1 MSSSVPHHVAI
12 IMDGNGRWAQSRGLP
27 RVFGHRA
34 GMKAVRAVVET
45 APRLGIRHLSLYAF
59 SADNW
64 RRPAREVQA
73 LMNLLRRY
81 LRQEVDRCVANGV
94 RLSVWGRRDR
104 LPDDIVG
111 QIAAAEART
120 RSGDRL
126 HLRLLLDYSARE
138 AIARAAALWPHS
150 HPPSRE
156 EFARLLAVANGADE
170 PMPEVDLLVRT
181 GGEQRLSDFL
191 LWECAYAEL
200 LFVPTM
206 WPDFGPADLEA
217 AVREFQRRERRFGGV
232 PERPR
237 AAAAPP
243 PR

>member
-1 MSSSVPHHVAI
+1 MSAPPPQHVAI
-12 IMDGNGRWAQSRGLP
+12 IMDGNGRWAQARGLP

-34 GMKAVRAVVET
+34 GMKAVRSAVET

-64 RRPAREVQA
+64 RRPSGEVQA

-81 LRQEVDRCVANGV
+81 LRQEVARCVANGV

-104 LPDDIVG
+104 LPPDIVA
-111 QIAAAEART
+111 QIAEAEART
-120 RSGDRL
+120 RDGDRL
-126 HLRLLLDYSARE
+126 HLRLLIDYSARD
-138 AIARAAALWPHS
+138 AIAQAAARWS
-150 HPPSRE
+150 QAEPPSRE
-156 EFARLLAVANGADE
+156 EFARLLAQVNHADE

-200 LFVPTM
+200 LFLPIM
-206 WPDFGPADLEA
+206 WPDFRPSDLEA
-217 AVREFQRRERRFGGV
+217 AVREFQRRERRFGAV
-232 PERPR
+232 PERAR
-237 AAAAPP
+237 AAS
-243 PR
+243 R